1 MANAR
6 PGQPSARPAGVSDG
20 PEAPALHG
28 SDTLIRLPPPIV
40 TKG

>member
-20 PEAPALHG
+20 TEAPALRG
-28 SDTLIRLPPPIV
+28 SDTLMIRLPPSNV
-40 TKG
+40 Q